1 METWQIGVA
10 IVSVDIVSIRRMLKP
25 SVSHNLTSGQIRT
38 FKIFAEYESPEISSH
53 IAGRRTGSRHG

>member
-25 SVSHNLTSGQIRT
+25 SMSHNLTVAKLGHS
-38 FKIFAEYESPEISSH
+38 KKKL
-53 IAGRRTGSRHG
+53 

>member
-25 SVSHNLTSGQIRT
+25 SVSHNLTVAKLGHSKKSEFLLSTNRRKSLSQHCW
-38 FKIFAEYESPEISSH
+38 PEN
-53 IAGRRTGSRHG
+53 G